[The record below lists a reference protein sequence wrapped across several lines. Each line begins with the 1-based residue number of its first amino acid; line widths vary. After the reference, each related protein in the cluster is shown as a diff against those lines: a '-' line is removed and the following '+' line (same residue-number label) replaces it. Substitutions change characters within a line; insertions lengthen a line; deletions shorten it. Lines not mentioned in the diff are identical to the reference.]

1 MVSSFKV
8 RLYFVLRRLFRGL
21 LWLVGGYRFEGTE
34 HMPRQGPVLVVA
46 NHLNNLDPLLIQAA
60 LPRPVVWLAK
70 IELFRVPGLAQFLR
84 YFWTIPIDRG
94 AADRQAMKA
103 ALDWLAAGQVLAIF
117 PEGTRSRTATMQRGH
132 IGVGLLALRSGAP
145 VLPVAVIGSE
155 RPLRLW
161 PRPTLVVR
169 VGRPVQIGRPAGG
182 RADYQAI
189 TDQIMFE
196 IAGLVPPAYRGVYAR
211 LPTPLTGDGR
221 ADRLSA
227 DGGSQGREGV
237 ARESGAGR

>member
-1 MVSSFKV
+1 MDSSFKV
-8 RLYFVLRRLFRGL
+8 RLYFLLRRLFRGL
-21 LWLVGGYRFEGTE
+21 LWLSGGYRFEGIE

-60 LPRPVVWLAK
+60 LPRPLAWLAK
-70 IELFRVPGLAQFLR
+70 IELFRVPGLAQFIR

-117 PEGTRSRTATMQRGH
+117 PEGTRSRTAAEQPGH
-132 IGVGLLALRSGAP
+132 LGVGLLAVRSGAP

-155 RPLRLW
+155 RPWRLW
-161 PRPTLVVR
+161 PRPTLIVR
-169 VGRPVQIGRPAGG
+169 VGRPVQIERPAGG

-189 TDQIMFE
+189 TDQIMVE
-196 IAGLVPPAYRGVYAR
+196 IARLVPPAYRGVYAQ
-211 LPTPLTGDGR
+211 PLTPPTGDDR
-221 ADRLSA
+221 ADQPPA
-227 DGGSQGREGV
+227 GGPERREGV

>member
-1 MVSSFKV
+1 MDSSFKV
-8 RLYFVLRRLFRGL
+8 RLYFLLQRLFRGL
-21 LWLVGGYRFEGTE
+21 LWLIGGYRFEGLE

-60 LPRPVVWLAK
+60 LPRLVVWLAK
-70 IELFRVPGLAQFLR
+70 IELFRVPGLAQLLR
-84 YFWTIPIDRG
+84 YYWTIPIDRG

-103 ALDWLAAGQVLAIF
+103 ALDWLAAGQVLGIF
-117 PEGTRSRTATMQRGH
+117 PEGTRSRTAAMQRGH
-132 IGVGLLALRSGAP
+132 LGVGLLAVRSGAP

-155 RPLRLW
+155 RPLRRW
-161 PRPTLVVR
+161 PRPSLIVR
-169 VGRPVQIGRPAGG
+169 VGRPLRIERPAGG

-196 IAGLVPPAYRGVYAR
+196 IAGLVPPAYRGVYAQP
-211 LPTPLTGDGR
+211 PTPLTGDGR
-221 ADRLSA
+221 ADQPPA
-227 DGGSQGREGV
+227 GGPERQEGV